1 MQYLKDL
8 GENYSGFSKWYIR
21 ETCTFVKKIT
31 TMKKLLVFT
40 MALFFVAGMFAQDE
54 QEQTNENKG
63 DSPTMW
69 LGGEL
74 TFGSMSNLDFTFG
87 PSFGILI
94 GNNMGVGGALL
105 FSSGNSA
112 YEWGLEPYFRY
123 YLPVADQFA
132 FYGDAFFGIGGGDN
146 DTDFDGGDYNWLDFG
161 VRAGLQYWFVPRWS
175 VAASTNILTYTSTN
189 NDGEFGAGVSFN
201 TVNFALFFH
210 F

>member
-1 MQYLKDL
+1 MVYQRKPY
-8 GENYSGFSKWYIR
+8 F
-21 ETCTFVKKIT
+21 CKKYM
-31 TMKKLLVFT
+31 TMKKLLVLS
-40 MALFFVAGMFAQDE
+40 MALFLVAGLLAQDE
-54 QEQTNENKG
+54 QDQTNENKG

-69 LGGEL
+69 LGGEV

-87 PSFGILI
+87 PSFGIMVAK
-94 GNNMGVGGALL
+94 NMAVGGTLL

-123 YLPVADQFA
+123 YLPVADQFS
-132 FYGDAFFGIGGGDN
+132 FFGDAFFGIGGGDN